1 MLAEALIIVVGGDDL
16 AYEVCAEILKTR
28 GHEVALVWKH
38 DDERADRRF
47 TQMAERLAEQ
57 YGENFR
63 LVHADATDAEAL
75 RKAGLKAKDDPDLN
89 HRFFALVAVSP
100 SDRLNLRIALA
111 ARDINDTVRVTI
123 RQFNPLL
130 GQKIQEGLR
139 QNCTAIS
146 PAAHA
151 AATYAAAAIDPSC
164 RYAMPFPT
172 LETLAERRS
181 RPRARL
187 DEGDEVGEMRTSG
200 LFGFSERTAAE
211 FGVAG
216 LAVDQAERRINA
228 RIVSVN
234 GEHPYLCAGDRSAA
248 NAALIA
254 RKLLPEDRLVVF
266 GAMRALKRR
275 AKEFRERRPWRLGER
290 LRAALADI
298 AIGIRRTEPILRT
311 VTIVSLALFVF
322 FSIFF
327 SIALKLNPLVA
338 IYYVVTTM
346 TTVGY
351 GDITPCANCAAGP
364 LSFSTAFAIS
374 VSILAMLTGIFVFA
388 VFTATITSTL
398 NAAQIRRLRGLRQI
412 HRSGHI
418 IVCGSG
424 NVGSLVIDYLRELGE
439 EVVVIE
445 KNPDTMLV
453 ELARDHKVDLLTGD
467 VTNDETIAFSS
478 PERAKALV
486 GVTNSDTGNLEAA
499 LGARSRSPAESPLHV
514 VLRVDDRSFGES
526 IQRHFGIA
534 SFSTSELTAAT
545 IAGLARFESTR
556 GRFQVP
562 RPDGSGVA
570 TYQLAERLQGEE
582 NLPPPTSPDLIAR
595 GESVRWV
602 PLFVWRESARGKG
615 MALSIHNFRGEVEPG
630 DRLLFMVPLDQF
642 IVGVGKDSG

>member
-1 MLAEALIIVVGGDDL
+1 MLSEALIIVVGGDDL

-28 GHEVALVWKH
+28 GHQVALVWKH
-38 DDERADRRF
+38 DDDRADRRF
-47 TQMAERLAEQ
+47 TQLAERLSEQ

-63 LVHADATDAEAL
+63 LVRADATDGDAL
-75 RKAGLKAKDDPDLN
+75 RQAGLKEKDDPNLE

-151 AATYAAAAIDPSC
+151 AATYAAAAIDPAC

-181 RPRARL
+181 RPRSNA
-187 DEGDEVGEMRTSG
+187 DEADEVGEMRTSG
-200 LFGFSERTAAE
+200 LFGFSERTGAE
-211 FGVAG
+211 FGVVG
-216 LAVDQAERRINA
+216 LTVDQAERRINA

-234 GEHPYLCAGDRSAA
+234 GAYPYLCAGDASAA
-248 NAALIA
+248 DPELIA
-254 RKLLPEDRLVVF
+254 RKIQAEDRLVVF
-266 GAMRALKRR
+266 GAMRALKRST
-275 AKEFRERRPWRLGER
+275 AEFRERRPWRLSER
-290 LRAALADI
+290 LQGALGEI
-298 AIGIRRTEPILRT
+298 ATGIRRTEPILRG
-311 VTIVSLALFVF
+311 VTIVSLGLFVC

-327 SIALKLNPLVA
+327 SIVLKLNPLVA
-338 IYYVVTTM
+338 VYYVVTTM

-351 GDITPCANCAAGP
+351 GDITPCANCTSGP
-364 LSFSTAFAIS
+364 LAAPAVAALF
-374 VSILAMLTGIFVFA
+374 VSMFAMLTGIFVFA

-412 HRSGHI
+412 HRSGHV

-499 LGARSRSPAESPLHV
+499 LGARSRSPAEAPLHV
-514 VLRVDDRSFGES
+514 VLRVDDRAFGES

-562 RPDGSGVA
+562 RPNGDGVA

-582 NLPPPTSPDLIAR
+582 NLPPPSPPDLAAR
-595 GESVRWV
+595 GESVRWI

-642 IVGVGKDSG
+642 VVGAGKDSA

>member
-63 LVHADATDAEAL
+63 LVHADATDGDAL
-75 RKAGLKAKDDPDLN
+75 RQAGLKEKDDPNLG

-151 AATYAAAAIDPSC
+151 AATYAAAAIDPAC

-181 RPRARL
+181 RPQSSMN
-187 DEGDEVGEMRTSG
+187 EGDEVGEMRTSG

-211 FGVAG
+211 FGVVG
-216 LAVDQAERRINA
+216 LNVDQAERRINA
-228 RIVSVN
+228 RIVSIN
-234 GEHPYLCAGDRSAA
+234 GAYPYLCAGDSSASDSE
-248 NAALIA
+248 LIA
-254 RKLLPEDRLVVF
+254 RKLKAEDHLLVF
-266 GAMRALKRR
+266 GAMRALKRST
-275 AKEFRERRPWRLGER
+275 AEFRERRPWRLSER
-290 LRAALADI
+290 LQGAFNDI
-298 AIGIRRTEPILRT
+298 ATGIRRTEPILRA
-311 VTIVSLALFVF
+311 VTMVSLGLFVC

-327 SIALKLNPLVA
+327 SIVLKLNPLVA
-338 IYYVVTTM
+338 VYYVVTTM

-351 GDITPCANCAAGP
+351 GDITPCANCTTGA
-364 LSFSTAFAIS
+364 LSMPTVVALF
-374 VSILAMLTGIFVFA
+374 VSMCAMLTGIFVFA

-412 HRSGHI
+412 HRSGHV

-499 LGARSRSPAESPLHV
+499 LGARSRSPADSPLHV
-514 VLRVDDRSFGES
+514 VLRVDDRDFGES

-562 RPDGSGVA
+562 RPGGAGLA

-582 NLPPPTSPDLIAR
+582 NLPPPSPPDLAAR
-595 GESVRWV
+595 GESVRWI

-642 IVGVGKDSG
+642 VVGAGKDSA

>member
-63 LVHADATDAEAL
+63 LVHADATDGDAL
-75 RKAGLKAKDDPDLN
+75 RQAGLKEKDHPNLGY
-89 HRFFALVAVSP
+89 RFFALVAVSP

-151 AATYAAAAIDPSC
+151 AATYAAAAIDPAC

-181 RPRARL
+181 RPRTSMN
-187 DEGDEVGEMRTSG
+187 EGDEVGEMRTSG

-211 FGVAG
+211 FGIVG
-216 LAVDQAERRINA
+216 LNVDQAERRINA

-234 GEHPYLCAGDRSAA
+234 GEYPYLCAGDSSAS
-248 NAALIA
+248 NPELIA
-254 RKLLPEDRLVVF
+254 RKLKGEDRLVVF
-266 GAMRALKRR
+266 GAMRALKRS
-275 AKEFRERRPWRLGER
+275 AAEFREHRPWRLSER
-290 LRAALADI
+290 LQGALNDVAT
-298 AIGIRRTEPILRT
+298 GIRRTEPILRA
-311 VTIVSLALFVF
+311 VTLVSFGLFVC

-327 SIALKLNPLVA
+327 SFVLNLNPLVA
-338 IYYVVTTM
+338 VYYVVTTM

-351 GDITPCANCAAGP
+351 GDITPCATCTTGP
-364 LSFSTAFAIS
+364 LALPTVAALF
-374 VSILAMLTGIFVFA
+374 VSMFAMLTGIFVFA

-467 VTNDETIAFSS
+467 VTNDETIAFSA

-499 LGARSRSPAESPLHV
+499 LGARSRSRAESPLHV
-514 VLRVDDRSFGES
+514 VLRVDDRDFGES

-562 RPDGSGVA
+562 RSDGVGLA

-582 NLPPPTSPDLIAR
+582 NLPPPSPPDLAER
-595 GESVRWV
+595 GESVRWI

-642 IVGVGKDSG
+642 VVGAGKDSA

>member
-28 GHEVALVWKH
+28 GHQVALVWKH

-57 YGENFR
+57 FGESFR
-63 LVHADATDAEAL
+63 LVHADATDGEAL
-75 RKAGLKAKDDPDLN
+75 RQAGLKAKNDPDIGF
-89 HRFFALVAVSP
+89 RFFALVAVSP

-139 QNCTAIS
+139 GNCTAIS

-151 AATYAAAAIDPSC
+151 AATYAAAAVDPAC

-181 RPRARL
+181 RPRSAR
-187 DEGDEVGEMRTSG
+187 DETDEVGEMRTSG
-200 LFGFSERTAAE
+200 LFGFSERTAAA
-211 FGVAG
+211 FGVVG
-216 LAVDQAERRINA
+216 LNVDQAERRINA

-234 GEHPYLCAGDRSAA
+234 GAYPYLCAGDTSASDPE
-248 NAALIA
+248 LIA
-254 RKLLPEDRLVVF
+254 RKLAAEDRLVVF
-266 GAMRALKRR
+266 GAMRALKRST
-275 AKEFRERRPWRLGER
+275 AEFHEHRPWRLGER
-290 LRAALADI
+290 IGAALGELAT
-298 AIGIRRTEPILRT
+298 GIRRTEPILRT
-311 VTIVSLALFVF
+311 VTFVSFALFVCFSVF
-322 FSIFF
+322 FSFY
-327 SIALKLNPLVA
+327 LKLNPLVA
-338 IYYVVTTM
+338 VYYVVTTM

-351 GDITPCANCAAGP
+351 GDISPCSNCAAGP
-364 LSFSTAFAIS
+364 LALPVAFALL
-374 VSILAMLTGIFVFA
+374 VAMFAMLTGIFVFA

-412 HRSGHI
+412 HRSGHV

-486 GVTNSDTGNLEAA
+486 GVTNSDTANLEAA
-499 LGARSRSPAESPLHV
+499 LGARSRSSVEAPLQV

-562 RPDGSGVA
+562 RPDGSGLA
-570 TYQLAERLQGEE
+570 TYQLAERLQGPE
-582 NLPPPTSPDLIAR
+582 NLPPPSPPELVAR
-595 GESVRWV
+595 GESIRWI

-615 MALSIHNFRGEVEPG
+615 MALSIHNFRQEVEPG

-642 IVGVGKDSG
+642 IAGVGKDSA